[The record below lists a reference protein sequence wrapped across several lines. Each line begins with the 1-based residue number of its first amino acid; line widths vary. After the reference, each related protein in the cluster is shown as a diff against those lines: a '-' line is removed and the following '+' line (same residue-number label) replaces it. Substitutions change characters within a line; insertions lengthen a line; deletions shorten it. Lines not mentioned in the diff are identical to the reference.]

1 MFDWFWEF
9 LYGLIKTVLYC
20 IDFILNVAKM
30 LCGIEPVYVD
40 GIETDLLY
48 YFLRDSTVT
57 RAFILV
63 ALIAFILLFLFTI
76 FSLIRSQAK
85 FGEGKTPIQICLN
98 SAKCLLYFLLIPAI
112 MWIGSVFV
120 STIMTSIN
128 AATSDGSQTL
138 AGTIFCVIADEA
150 YDGNA
155 ADKAQVMENFRTGVS
170 DYNSTS
176 QVDSWFSL
184 KKINYFLGFAGGIAV
199 LVLLVISLMGFVER
213 LISLVTLFI
222 LSPLSVSSCALDD
235 GMRFKLWRDQVI
247 NKFLVAY
254 GALISI
260 NIYAIVMQLVIR
272 IEFFDNHFM
281 NLLAQFLFILG
292 GAFACR
298 RGVALIGNLINH
310 NAGTQELAE
319 QSMARRGVA
328 GVLLGGAAMVAGLG
342 RKAASPAQFGINSVK
357 DGARQEISERARAGM
372 FGGNRSS
379 GTSTGNRF
387 SSSTRGAETRTAD
400 RGLADTIKRGGAGNG
415 TAPPTAA
422 TSVSRISDT
431 PPPLPPRDRVGNA
444 AGGDRLNREATQT
457 IKSALEGTK
466 NRSDREGGNK

>member
-20 IDFILNVAKM
+20 IDFILNIAKM
-30 LCGIEPVYVD
+30 LCGIESVYVD
-40 GIETDLLY
+40 GLETDLLY
-48 YFLRDSTVT
+48 YFLRNEKVL

-63 ALIAFILLFLFTI
+63 TLIAFILLFLFTI
-76 FSLIRSQAK
+76 FSVVRSQAK

-112 MWIGSVFV
+112 MWVGAVFV
-120 STIMTSIN
+120 STLMTSVN
-128 AATSDGSQTL
+128 AATSDGSQSL
-138 AGTIFCVIADEA
+138 AGTVFCVIADEA

-155 ADKAQVMENFRTGVS
+155 SEKAAVMENFRTGVS

-213 LISLVTLFI
+213 LISLITLFI

-260 NIYAIVMQLVIR
+260 NIYAIVMQLVLK
-272 IEFFDNHFM
+272 IEFFNDHFM

-319 QSMARRGVA
+319 QSMMRRGVA
-328 GVLLGGAAMVAGLG
+328 GILLGGAAMVGSLG
-342 RKAASPAQFGINSVK
+342 RKVASPARFGINSVK
-357 DGARQEISERARAGM
+357 DATRQEFTDRARSGM
-372 FGGNRSS
+372 FGRESFDRSM
-379 GTSTGNRF
+379 GNRF
-387 SSSTRGAETRTAD
+387 SSFSRGAETRAAD
-400 RGLADTIKRGGAGNG
+400 QGLADTIKRGGGGATESGL
-415 TAPPTAA
+415 PPKPTGRPPVP
-422 TSVSRISDT
+422 ST

-444 AGGDRLNREATQT
+444 AGGERLNRESAQT

-466 NRSDREGGNK
+466 RHSDGEGGSK

>member
-9 LYGLIKTVLYC
+9 LYGLIKTILYC
-20 IDFILNVAKM
+20 IDFILNIAKL

-40 GIETDLLY
+40 GLETDLLY
-48 YFLRDSTVT
+48 YFLRDEKVF
-57 RAFILV
+57 RAFILM

-76 FSLIRSQAK
+76 FSVIRSQAR

-98 SAKCLLYFLLIPAI
+98 SAKCLLYFLLVPAI
-112 MWIGSVFV
+112 MWVGSVFV
-120 STIMTSIN
+120 STLMTSVN

-138 AGTIFCVIADEA
+138 AGTVFCVIADEA
-150 YDGNA
+150 YDGSA
-155 ADKAQVMENFRTGVS
+155 ADKGAVMENFRTGAS

-176 QVDSWFSL
+176 QVDRWFSL

-260 NIYAIVMQLVIR
+260 NIYAIMMQLVIR
-272 IEFFDNHFM
+272 VEFFNDHFM

-310 NAGTQELAE
+310 NAGTQEMAE
-319 QSMARRGVA
+319 QSMMRRGLS
-328 GVLLGGAAMVAGLG
+328 GVLLGGAAMVGGLG
-342 RKAASPAQFGINSVK
+342 RKAASPARFGINSVK
-357 DGARQEISERARAGM
+357 DGARQEMTDRARSRM
-372 FGGNRSS
+372 FGRESFDRSM
-379 GTSTGNRF
+379 GNRF
-387 SSSTRGAETRTAD
+387 SAFSRGVETRTAD
-400 RGLADTIKRGGAGNG
+400 RGLADTIKRGGGGATESGL
-415 TAPPTAA
+415 PPKPTGRPPVP
-422 TSVSRISDT
+422 ST
-431 PPPLPPRDRVGNA
+431 PPPLPPRDRGGNA
-444 AGGDRLNREATQT
+444 AGGDRLNRESTQT

-466 NRSDREGGNK
+466 RRSDREGGSE

>member
-9 LYGLIKTVLYC
+9 LYGLIKTILYC

-30 LCGIEPVYVD
+30 LCGIDPVYVD
-40 GIETDLLY
+40 GLETDLLY
-48 YFLRDSTVT
+48 YFLRDEKVV

-63 ALIAFILLFLFTI
+63 TLIAFILLFLFTI
-76 FSLIRSQAK
+76 FSVIRSQAK
-85 FGEGKTPIQICLN
+85 FGEGKTPIRICLN

-112 MWIGSVFV
+112 MWIGAVFV
-120 STIMTSIN
+120 STLMTSIN

-138 AGTIFCVIADEA
+138 AGTVFCVIADEA

-155 ADKAQVMENFRTGVS
+155 ADKASVMENFRTGVS
-170 DYNSTS
+170 NYNSTS

-247 NKFLVAY
+247 NKFLEAY

-260 NIYAIVMQLVIR
+260 NIYATVMHLVIR
-272 IEFFDNHFM
+272 IEFFNDHFM

-319 QSMARRGVA
+319 QSMMRRGVA
-328 GVLLGGAAMVAGLG
+328 AVLLGGAAMLGSLG
-342 RKAASPAQFGINSVK
+342 RKATSPARFGINSVK
-357 DGARQEISERARAGM
+357 DGARQEFSDRARSQM
-372 FGGNRSS
+372 FGRGSS
-379 GTSTGNRF
+379 DKNMSNRF
-387 SSSTRGAETRTAD
+387 SSVSRGVETRAAD
-400 RGLADTIKRGGAGNG
+400 RGLADTIKRGGGGATEGG
-415 TAPPTAA
+415 LPPKPTGRPPVP
-422 TSVSRISDT
+422 ST
-431 PPPLPPRDRVGNA
+431 PPPLPPRNRVANTA
-444 AGGDRLNREATQT
+444 DGDRLNREASQT
-457 IKSALEGTK
+457 IKSALEGSK
-466 NRSDREGGNK
+466 NHSDQKGGSQ